1 MTPATVHDPLPE
13 RNEMDKVA
21 SSKNARTKNS
31 GIKSGG
37 SARPTRADA
46 EGAIRT
52 LIRWAGDDPDREGL
66 RATPARVARAY
77 EEWFSGYN
85 DDPRE
90 YLKRTFEETGGYDEV
105 VVLRDIRFESHCEH
119 HIAPIIGRVHIGYL
133 PRNRVVGISKL
144 ARLVEVFARRLQ
156 IQEKMTAEIAA
167 CLDAVLKPHG
177 VAVVTEG
184 THQCMTTRGVHKTGV
199 TMVTSRMLGV
209 FRDHAETRQ
218 EFLSAIGMRGGISV
232 DNGAG

>member
-1 MTPATVHDPLPE
+1 
-13 RNEMDKVA
+13 MDKPTSTKRAGGKAGGAA
-21 SSKNARTKNS
+21 SNGR
-31 GIKSGG
+31 G
-37 SARPTRADA
+37 SRPSRAEA
-46 EGAIRT
+46 EAAVRL
-52 LIRWAGDDPDREGL
+52 LIRWAGDNPDREGL
-66 RATPARVARAY
+66 RATPSRVVRAY
-77 EEWFSGYN
+77 EEWFAGYN

-105 VVLRDIRFESHCEH
+105 VVLRDIRFESFCEH

-144 ARLVEVFARRLQ
+144 ARLVEVYARRLQ

-177 VAVVTEG
+177 VAVVTEAS
-184 THQCMTTRGVHKTGV
+184 HQCMTTRGVHKPGV
-199 TMVTSRMLGV
+199 TMVTSRMIGV

-218 EFLSAIGMRGGISV
+218 EFLAAIGMRGAVNVS
-232 DNGAG
+232 NGA